1 MRLEFQEYRARQIVN
16 VHSHV
21 DGPWFWGKY
30 SAHPYVGCRSG
41 CEFCYVRG
49 GRYLGGRDPNTLD
62 TVIRVKTN
70 AVGLLQRE
78 LSRLAR
84 DVIACGDWQQ
94 PAEGQDRLSRGMLEV
109 VYDLGFPLLVI
120 ERSPLLTRDLD
131 LLLEIN
137 RRTWVGVLY
146 SLSSVDP
153 VLKRAFEPHSPG
165 VERRLQAMRTLAQAG
180 ILAGAALMPII
191 PFVGDDEGHL
201 EDAVRAIK
209 DHGGSFVLA
218 GGLTMAGLQAAR
230 TLEAA
235 VRLDPAL
242 EVRWRQLYNWV
253 QGAKPSYGPPRAY
266 SARLGLTVRELCGRY
281 GLKDHMPRYI
291 TSGPLAV
298 NKCIA
303 ERLFLKT
310 YDLELEQADGYRIW
324 AYRRAAWT
332 VDEWPQSIVGLYD
345 ARGEAGLRELPG
357 IGKGMAGEIAAWLR
371 QYTTG

>member
-1 MRLEFQEYRARQIVN
+1 VE
-16 VHSHV
+16 
-21 DGPWFWGKY
+21 
-30 SAHPYVGCRSG
+30 
-41 CEFCYVRG
+41 
-49 GRYLGGRDPNTLD
+49 
-62 TVIRVKTN
+62 
-70 AVGLLQRE
+70 LLQRE

-94 PAEGQDRLSRGMLEV
+94 PAEGHYRLSRGMLEV

-120 ERSPLLTRDLD
+120 ERSPLLTHDLD

-146 SLSSVDP
+146 SLSSVDS

-165 VERRLQAMRTLAQAG
+165 VERRLQGMRTLAQAG

-242 EVRWRQLYNWV
+242 AVRWRQLYNWV
-253 QGAKPSYGPPRAY
+253 QGAKPSHGPPRAY
-266 SARLGLTVRELCGRY
+266 SARLALTVRELCGRY

-291 TSGPLAV
+291 ASGPLTV
-298 NKCIA
+298 NKRIA

-324 AYRRAAWT
+324 AHRKAAWT
-332 VDEWPQSIVGLYD
+332 VDEWPRSIVGLYE